1 MLASCAVIIAGI
13 IVFNTV
19 TDAKKEQTTPE
30 NTTDSLPLDGAKYI
44 LAFSEANA
52 SRENKGAFFTID
64 AQGNYL
70 SRSAEMN
77 ISDPIAFKQ
86 ADKDAYLVN
95 NSSSD
100 RYTVDLTTG
109 KIQSLKAPQQ
119 KNAQS
124 FTLHTNGDYVI
135 YDVAAD
141 YTKPQQL
148 IYWKRADAHAK
159 KIVTIP
165 NGFAQSIYIHQD
177 IAYISTSNPDATQ
190 YIHQVNL
197 KTGKPMQSKKLTLK
211 EEEYT
216 QSALPSNQSMMM
228 FNGKLYIAVTK
239 THVIPATQN
248 YQSDIYEFNGSL
260 LQLNPK
266 TLEIEKKIAIK
277 DKNFNPDT
285 LAVVQNKLVIL
296 DTFEKAYVMDKKTKI
311 TPMKFKIDE
320 QMKNELAQMD
330 TSSDQIT
337 VINHTAYIFTQ
348 YVGNEKTRGEI
359 NAYNLKTGQHLS
371 RTIIPYPTK
380 DYYIMTF
387 AVVD

>member
-1 MLASCAVIIAGI
+1 MWMKKILFILASCTVIIAGI

-19 TDAKKEQTTPE
+19 TDAKKEQAIPD
-30 NTTDSLPLDGAKYI
+30 NTTDSLTLNGAKYI

-64 AQGNYL
+64 EQGNYL
-70 SRSAEMN
+70 SRSTEMN

-135 YDVAAD
+135 YEVATD

-148 IYWKRADAHAK
+148 VYWKRANAHAQ
-159 KIVTIP
+159 KIVTVP

-177 IAYISTSNPDATQ
+177 IAYSSTSNPDATQ

-197 KTGKPMQSKKLTLK
+197 KTGKLIQAKKLTLK
-211 EEEYT
+211 AEEYT

-228 FNGKLYIAVTK
+228 FHGKLYIAVTK
-239 THVIPATQN
+239 THVIPATQD
-248 YQSDIYEFNGSL
+248 YQSDVYEFNGSL

-266 TLEIEKKIAIK
+266 TLEIEKKSRLKIK
-277 DKNFNPDT
+277 TSIQIP
-285 LAVVQNKLVIL
+285 LLL
-296 DTFEKAYVMDKKTKI
+296 YKI
-311 TPMKFKIDE
+311 
-320 QMKNELAQMD
+320 
-330 TSSDQIT
+330 SSS
-337 VINHTAYIFTQ
+337 F
-348 YVGNEKTRGEI
+348 
-359 NAYNLKTGQHLS
+359 
-371 RTIIPYPTK
+371 
-380 DYYIMTF
+380 
-387 AVVD
+387 